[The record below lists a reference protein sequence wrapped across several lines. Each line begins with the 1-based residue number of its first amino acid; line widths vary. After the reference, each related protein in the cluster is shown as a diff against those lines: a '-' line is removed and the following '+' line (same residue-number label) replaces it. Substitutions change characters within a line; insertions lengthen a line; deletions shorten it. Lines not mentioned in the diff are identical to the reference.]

1 MLKSMT
7 AYGRSNLK
15 VAVGHIVVEIQSVNR
30 KYLEID
36 VNLPNE
42 LEHFDIEVKKWVSAF
57 VSRGNVSVKISASFE
72 TEVPFKVLPN
82 LPLAKQTK
90 EAWEKIASHLQ
101 LDKNDFNLSMLVN
114 VPDILLIEENG
125 EFEDVYRESLQ
136 NAVEEALKNF
146 MSMKSQEG
154 AILQNDIANRLVKVY
169 DVMKKIEERTPYATQ
184 KYREKLIARLEEIV
198 PGHIENEEKILR
210 EIAIFAE
217 KIDITEEITRFFC
230 HLFRF
235 EELMKSTTQAV
246 GKTLEFILQE
256 LGREINTVGSKSSD
270 LDIARYVID
279 IKSELERMR
288 EQIHNIE

>member
-1 MLKSMT
+1 MT